1 MKVGDLVK
9 GIDDLVKGIDD
20 CPDFTYGIVFKTDVN
35 FWGEETVPS
44 GISILWCDGET
55 EIVYQDE
62 VEVINDEESR

>member
-9 GIDDLVKGIDD
+9 SIRFS
-20 CPDFTYGIVFKTDVN
+20 PEFTYGIVLKTDVN
-35 FWGEETVPS
+35 LWGEETVPS

-62 VEVINDEESR
+62 VEVINESR